1 MRNANCFREIYEPYD
16 LIILNPYSNPNFLSK
31 FHHYRHRKV
40 LLLPWF
46 WFLASWFWSTA
57 SSASPRGRAGR
68 PLTWKRIHPQRLDRG
83 GGESPHVLRWFAHQ
97 KLHENHGDFPASHI
111 WLPEGRLFG
120 WCYIDI
126 HRYLG
131 HISPCLFMKHGL
143 FERSWTNRQRE
154 WLTTSV
160 SPLTL
165 LLPPQNHCRVIAYS
179 WWLTLNLLSW
189 NLKRCFFAKALCLPS
204 LREPVK
210 EEDTEI
216 STQRSL
222 WEVSTDGGLPCLAV
236 LGGAVGVKKIVEFRG
251 YICICTRI
259 YIYIYL

>member
-1 MRNANCFREIYEPYD
+1 M
-16 LIILNPYSNPNFLSK
+16 L
-31 FHHYRHRKV
+31 
-40 LLLPWF
+40 
-46 WFLASWFWSTA
+46 
-57 SSASPRGRAGR
+57 
-68 PLTWKRIHPQRLDRG
+68 
-83 GGESPHVLRWFAHQ
+83 
-97 KLHENHGDFPASHI
+97 
-111 WLPEGRLFG
+111 
-120 WCYIDI
+120 

-165 LLPPQNHCRVIAYS
+165 PLPPQNQCQVIAYS

-189 NLKRCFFAKALCLPS
+189 KLKRCFFDKALCLPS

-210 EEDTEI
+210 EEDTGDTEI

-236 LGGAVGVKKIVEFRG
+236 LGGAVGVVQLGWCSWGGAVGVKKN
-251 YICICTRI
+251 CRI
-259 YIYIYL
+259 SWLRMHMYAYKYNYIYMRTIVCPPTT